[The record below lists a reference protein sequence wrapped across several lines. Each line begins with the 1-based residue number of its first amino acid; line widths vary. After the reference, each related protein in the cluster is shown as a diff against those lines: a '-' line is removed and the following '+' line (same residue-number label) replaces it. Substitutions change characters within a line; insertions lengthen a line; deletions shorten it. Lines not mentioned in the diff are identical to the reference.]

1 LNNKYEKSIKVL
13 LNSWKVEKLINKRK
27 NQRNKGMEIMII
39 VSFVLRK
46 RRKMWEMMGL
56 FMDLME

>member
-1 LNNKYEKSIKVL
+1 MNNKYEKSIKVL

>member
-1 LNNKYEKSIKVL
+1 
-13 LNSWKVEKLINKRK
+13 
-27 NQRNKGMEIMII
+27 MEIMII